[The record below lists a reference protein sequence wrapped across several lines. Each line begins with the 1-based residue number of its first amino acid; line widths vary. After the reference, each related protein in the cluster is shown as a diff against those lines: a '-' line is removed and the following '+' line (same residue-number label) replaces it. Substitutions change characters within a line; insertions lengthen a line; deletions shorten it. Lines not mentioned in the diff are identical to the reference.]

1 MCVLVFFFL
10 IYKTIWNTS
19 EESVNRTWGCINNN
33 FIHKHSTHNFRISVS
48 HSFIHSLTMFFP
60 QLLFPQ
66 WNHAE
71 FYLRGFISQGFFFI
85 IFFYL
90 CLADSGGKIKTNHTN
105 KPLVLLIHHPR
116 LYSVILPF
124 PSLIVTP
131 TAIKHNTRVSC
142 LNPPSLYCF
151 LFCDKRAISTISDVV
166 NLSTESF
173 YCVWV

>member
-1 MCVLVFFFL
+1 MYILHQTLALIVIVYLNHVLFPCVYVCISIFFL

-48 HSFIHSLTMFFP
+48 HSFIHSLTHYVFSAITFPPMKSRRVLFAGVHISRLFFH
-60 QLLFPQ
+60 Q
-66 WNHAE
+66 
-71 FYLRGFISQGFFFI
+71 
-85 IFFYL
+85 FFYL

-124 PSLIVTP
+124 PSLTVTP

-142 LNPPSLYCF
+142 
-151 LFCDKRAISTISDVV
+151 
-166 NLSTESF
+166 
-173 YCVWV
+173 

>member
-1 MCVLVFFFL
+1 MYVYITSNIAINRDRLFEPRVIPLCICVLFCFFL

-142 LNPPSLYCF
+142 
-151 LFCDKRAISTISDVV
+151 
-166 NLSTESF
+166 
-173 YCVWV
+173 